1 MDDEIQKEADR
12 LMDIINEIAY
22 DKSVPSL
29 MVDCEVANILTENE
43 RRLKHQIE
51 MLEGANDAWQK
62 RSAELARLKPD
73 WDDIPADCIAIQISE
88 YGQWEYMRPVS
99 NGLHEIYRFDI
110 AEFPRWRETLERRP
124 ESE

>member
-62 RSAELARLKPD
+62 RSAELARIKQLEAELARIKPS
-73 WDDIPADCIAIQISE
+73 WDDAPEWATSYFCTAFWYE
-88 YGQWEYMRPVS
+88 GEK
-99 NGLHEIYRFDI
+99 
-110 AEFPRWRETLERRP
+110 ERHKYLCDFVEGRP